1 VAVSVVSAAAA
12 TMVRGDVGSSQD
24 PWSKFC
30 AGGEIASAAAAKDVA
45 ASVAQRLKYVS
56 MTSVLELYR
65 FCSSTLTVFVTGG
78 CLRRVHCFRGA
89 DLKVFCR
96 EAAT

>member
-1 VAVSVVSAAAA
+1 
-12 TMVRGDVGSSQD
+12 VGSSQD

-45 ASVAQRLKYVS
+45 ASVAQQLKHVS
-56 MTSVLELYR
+56 VTCFLELYR
-65 FCSSTLTVFVTGG
+65 FHSSALAVLVTGG
-78 CLRRVHCFRGA
+78 YLRRAHCFGGA

-96 EAAT
+96 EAVT